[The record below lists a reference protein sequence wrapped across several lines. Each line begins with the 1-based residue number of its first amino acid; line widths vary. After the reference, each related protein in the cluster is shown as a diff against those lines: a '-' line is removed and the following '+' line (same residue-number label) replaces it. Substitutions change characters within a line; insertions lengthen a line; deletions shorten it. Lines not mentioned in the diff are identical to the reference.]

1 VLSIDNISQAQY
13 SVIKDAL
20 ENQVLYTLE
29 EIFVNQRSSWLT
41 AVDPKTGDPL
51 DAKHFEIA
59 RVSADQLG
67 NQVASITFNEE
78 GQRIFC
84 NLTEKN
90 VGNQM
95 AIFVGGTLV
104 SAPVIQ
110 DKICG
115 GETIINGDFT
125 GQTCYNKD

>member
-1 VLSIDNISQAQY
+1 
-13 SVIKDAL
+13 
-20 ENQVLYTLE
+20 
-29 EIFVNQRSSWLT
+29 LT

-90 VGNQM
+90 IGNQM
-95 AIFVGGTLV
+95 AIFVGGDLV

-110 DKICG
+110 DKIC
-115 GETIINGDFT
+115 
-125 GQTCYNKD
+125 